1 MRDYNTNPD
10 TSQEQKLF
18 QKLAIKKAYN
28 KQVIEY
34 LRAVHEPDRA
44 DRVLHCGE
52 HIGITTIDGIA
63 KIVKAD
69 FCRERLC
76 AVCAWRRQA
85 KFTAQTFPI
94 LSILEQRGYEF
105 IFVTLTIANMK
116 YDKLE
121 AAVDSLLCGYA
132 LLRHRR
138 KIKRS
143 WVGIIRSVEMTYNA
157 DSNTFHPHLHLLV
170 AVPHEYFINRD
181 LYITQGELADMWA
194 DCIGACYTPVCHIEK
209 VKGDTTAAAVETIK
223 YALKPTDA
231 KQAFSAFFYILRGRR
246 LISFCGIFAKL
257 RRELKYSD
265 FENILTDDVDTRRSI
280 TYNLYTFDATGGVY
294 RFNNT
299 YTLER

>member
-1 MRDYNTNPD
+1 MKDYNTNPD

-18 QKLAIKKAYN
+18 QKLAIKKSYN

-34 LRAVHEPDRA
+34 LCAVHEPDRA

-52 HIGITTIDGIA
+52 HIGITTINGIA

-116 YDKLE
+116 YEKLE
-121 AAVDSLLCGYA
+121 KAVDSLLSGYA

-143 WVGIIRSVEMTYNA
+143 WAGIIRSVELTYNA

-170 AVPHEYFINRD
+170 AVPREYFVNRD
-181 LYITQGELADMWA
+181 LYISQGELADMWA

-246 LISFCGIFAKL
+246 LISFCGVFAKL

>member
-34 LRAVHEPDRA
+34 LCAVHEPDRA
-44 DRVLHCGE
+44 NRVLHCGE

-143 WVGIIRSVEMTYNA
+143 WAGIIRSVELTYNA

-209 VKGDTTAAAVETIK
+209 VKGDTTAAAVEAIK

-231 KQAFSAFFYILRGRR
+231 KQAFSAFFYVLRGRR
-246 LISFCGIFAKL
+246 LISFCGLFAKL

>member
-1 MRDYNTNPD
+1 MKDYNTNPD

-34 LRAVHEPDRA
+34 LCAVHEPDRA
-44 DRVLHCGE
+44 NRVLHCGE

-94 LSILEQRGYEF
+94 LSILERRGYEF

-116 YDKLE
+116 YEKLE
-121 AAVDSLLCGYA
+121 NAVDTLLHGYA

-138 KIKRS
+138 KVKRS
-143 WVGIIRSVEMTYNA
+143 WAGIIRSVELTYNA

-170 AVPHEYFINRD
+170 AVPHAYFADRD
-181 LYITQGELADMWA
+181 LYISQGELADMWA

-246 LISFCGIFAKL
+246 LISFCGVFATL